1 MTQPQLTG
9 RSAQGGAVL
18 LIGMVMLM
26 MLTLMALGVI
36 RLSMSHTQIVN
47 NEQVRTEATA
57 AANYALDMMI
67 LNTPASD
74 WEPDDEDVY
83 INLGTTSDVDTV
95 ASSIKVTVKKPTCI
109 RQRVI
114 QNSELV
120 KLKDGAFYVP
130 DADSTCFGSGGSP
143 LTIVD
148 PALLGVAKGDSLCAT
163 VLYEVQA
170 AANDAKLLN
179 ATATVIQG
187 VEVRRGIDQL
197 GAVGTCS

>member
-1 MTQPQLTG
+1 MTQQHFAG
-9 RSAQGGAVL
+9 KSVQRGAVL

-26 MLTLMALGVI
+26 MLTLIAVGVI

-57 AANYALDMMI
+57 AANYALDMMV
-67 LNTPASD
+67 LNTPASNWAAAD
-74 WEPDDEDVY
+74 NDVY
-83 INLGTTSDVDTV
+83 INLGTSSDVDTV
-95 ASSIKVTVKKPTCI
+95 ESSIKVTVKKPTCR
-109 RQRVI
+109 RQRII

-120 KLKDGAFYVP
+120 KTKDGTSYVP
-130 DADSTCFGSGGSP
+130 DVDSTCFGSGGSP

-148 PALLGVAKGDSLCAT
+148 PALLGAVKGDSLCAT
-163 VLYEVQA
+163 VLYEVEA
-170 AANDAKLLN
+170 TANDAKLLN

-197 GAVGTCS
+197 GAAGTCS

>member
-1 MTQPQLTG
+1 MMLQQFTG
-9 RSAQGGAVL
+9 RSAQSGAVL

-57 AANYALDMMI
+57 AANYALDMMV

-74 WEPDDEDVY
+74 WATADNDVY

-95 ASSIKVTVKKPTCI
+95 ASSIKVTVKKPTCT

-130 DADSTCFGSGGSP
+130 DVDSTCFGSGGSP

-170 AANDAKLLN
+170 TANDAKLLN